1 MIKCVLQF
9 FSISPDG
16 KFVYCSGFSN
26 GKAILTTENKNSF
39 ETLPLAVARDMLNK
53 SVCVLNAP
61 DAALSKQHKQHINK
75 FLKGLKNG

>member
-9 FSISPDG
+9 FSINEQG

-26 GKAILTTENKNSF
+26 GKAILTTEDKNGF
-39 ETLPLAVARDMLNK
+39 ETITITVARAMLNK

-61 DAALSKQHKQHINK
+61 DAALSKRHNRNINK
-75 FLKGLKNG
+75 FLKG